1 MFIRSTRRF
10 SDVLWT
16 EVDSNEKHYAS
27 SLRQQWDEE
36 LGGRSEM
43 LPRLRSDMIDI
54 QGEGKAVEERP
65 SEEEA
70 VAMGFRE
77 PVAEWILYPL
87 ALTIKDTQ
95 SGCHWLLG

>member
-43 LPRLRSDMIDI
+43 RPRLRSDMIDI
-54 QGEGKAVEERP
+54 QGEGKGVWERP
-65 SEEEA
+65 VEQKG
-70 VAMGFRE
+70 VALVFR
-77 PVAEWILYPL
+77 
-87 ALTIKDTQ
+87 DTQ